1 MMTGPFLVVFQ
12 LVKYIIKYGSL
23 YYFYLQ
29 AQKKL
34 KENEQLKQQWYYVVY
49 QTNYLKKVKSN
60 KQILSILKTLNPSS
74 FWMKTPSKLNLT
86 R

>member
-1 MMTGPFLVVFQ
+1 MTGPFLVVFQ

-34 KENEQLKQQWYYVVY
+34 KENEQLKQQWSIICCLSNKLFKKSKIK
-49 QTNYLKKVKSN
+49 QTNFKLFEN
-60 KQILSILKTLNPSS
+60 PWSIFCNENSLQT
-74 FWMKTPSKLNLT
+74 
-86 R
+86 